1 MKNKLLA
8 TLLAVCLLAALTLS
22 ACQPTAQP
30 PASEPTTNTSTSEP
44 VSSSEPAPAP
54 AEPVNIVYLDPIPT
68 PERTEMLGNMI
79 AEFNKKGIATVEYQS
94 IPWDEAYKKIVSMG
108 ASDTMPDVIAVDE
121 GMMKTLAA
129 AEFLEPLDG
138 YFANFH
144 DKDDLSSTFLNSE
157 SGWAFR
163 GNMYVVPDS
172 FGCQGIFIRSD
183 WLQEAGIDIGTLREW
198 TWDQYFDVVQKLT
211 NKDQNRYGIAFRGGA
226 NGMRMFFEYA
236 CSMMEVNSCFPD
248 GNNQSIFSRPE
259 MVDLFKNFYGM
270 YVNGNAPTDSVNW
283 GFQEMVEGFV
293 TGQCG
298 TLNQTPE
305 VVLTC
310 EASMQNGT
318 WEVLP
323 PPSKAGAQY
332 NYINWGYTAGFS
344 IAASSPNKDAAWEF
358 ISYVTEKENN
368 LEYCKGF
375 GYLPIYNSNLK
386 DNYFQSG
393 VMKGYA
399 DTLANPKSRLI
410 DVSTLSQWGYFLAEF
425 STTEVQKYM
434 SGIQSAE
441 DTVANI
447 AKWLSDEYDKE
458 YPQ

>member
-1 MKNKLLA
+1 MKNRLMAKLLV
-8 TLLAVCLLAALTLS
+8 VCLLAAFVLG
-22 ACQPTAQP
+22 ACQPAAQT
-30 PASEPTTNTSTSEP
+30 SSTGPTQ
-44 VSSSEPAPAP
+44 
-54 AEPVNIVYLDPIPT
+54 IIYLDPIPT
-68 PERTEMLGNMI
+68 PERTEMLGKMI
-79 AEFNKKGIATVEYQS
+79 EEFNKKGTVNVEYQS

-108 ASDTMPDVIAVDE
+108 ASETMSDVIAVDE

-129 AEFLEPLDG
+129 AEFLAPLDD

-144 DKDDLSSTFLNSE
+144 DKSDLTATFMNSE
-157 SGWAFR
+157 SNWAYK
-163 GNMYVVPDS
+163 GKMYVIPDS
-172 FGCQGIFIRSD
+172 FGCQGIFVRTD
-183 WLQEAGIDIGTLREW
+183 WLKEVGVDIETLREW
-198 TWDQYFDVVQKLT
+198 TWDQYFDVNKKLT
-211 NKDQNRYGIAFRGGA
+211 DKDKGRYGIAFRGGA

-236 CSMMEVNSCFPD
+236 CSKMEVGSCFPD

-259 MVDLFKNFYGM
+259 MVDLFKNFYGL
-270 YVNGNAPTDSVNW
+270 YVDGYAPKDSITW
-283 GFQEMVEGFV
+283 GFTDMVEGFV

-310 EASMQNGT
+310 EETMQDGT
-318 WEVLP
+318 WTVLP
-323 PPSKAGAQY
+323 SPCKEGAQS
-332 NYINWGYTAGFS
+332 NYINWGSTAGFS

-358 ISYVTEKENN
+358 ISYVTNKENN

-386 DNYFQSG
+386 DSYFQSG

-399 DTLANPKSRLI
+399 DTLANPKNRLI

-434 SGIQSAE
+434 SGTQSAE
-441 DTVANI
+441 DTVANL

-458 YPQ
+458 YS